1 MARFASDQ
9 QYWALRFLEAWDLM
23 QTNGYSE
30 LQAGPEA
37 GWLGYYSLAKQGR
50 LAGAGLEQLIA
61 EAGEDGLVWTDPEV
75 DPTLCG
81 HRGHFLTSCGL
92 TISHCVQANREGRG
106 CQGDGMGTDFIP

>member
-1 MARFASDQ
+1 
-9 QYWALRFLEAWDLM
+9 M
-23 QTNGYSE
+23 QTNGYSA

-61 EAGEDGLVWTDPEV
+61 EAGEGGLVWTDPEVDPTLCCTVLYCTVLCCTVQV

-92 TISHCVQANREGRG
+92 TISHCVQENREGRG